1 MLSLLVSAIGHQEGG
16 MLQARHADRNL
27 RNSGVGLAGLVV
39 ASWLLAGCQPGSLP
53 CTKDDEWAA
62 ICKGDAAM
70 SNNGGSGNGG
80 SGNGGTGGSS
90 TGGSATGG
98 TGGGT
103 GGSGGGAVT
112 KDTPIAN
119 CSAYPTLGKMD
130 DFFAMRCG
138 AANACHNETG
148 GAAWNNFKVADVWKT
163 LKNTATIFACKPG
176 KVIDGT
182 TWDKSVMWRKTR
194 QPGPPMCVEGG
205 LPGTIM
211 PPPGSTPPT
220 PVLTPDEDTCL
231 QGFLKAIAGAQ

>member
-27 RNSGVGLAGLVV
+27 RNSGVGFAGLVV
-39 ASWLLAGCQPGSLP
+39 ASWLLAGCQPGTLP

-70 SNNGGSGNGG
+70 SNTGG

-90 TGGSATGG
+90 TGGTGGSATGG

-112 KDTPIAN
+112 KTTVIPN
-119 CSAYPTLGKMD
+119 CDKYKTVGGMD
-130 DFFAMRCG
+130 EFFAMRCG
-138 AANACHNETG
+138 ASNSCHNEVG
-148 GAAWNNFKVADVWKT
+148 GNAWSNFKVADVWST
-163 LKNTATIFACKPG
+163 FKNADTKFACKPG

-182 TWDKSVMWRKTR
+182 TWDKSIMWRKTR
-194 QPGPPMCVEGG
+194 QPGPPMCDAG

-220 PVLTPDEDTCL
+220 PVLTADEDTCL